1 VTNSPNCQ
9 LTGNKR
15 RFTTEDRD
23 IPEELVEPEVV
34 EERAREVEVKV
45 VEIVAAAVA
54 EAGSTV
60 SL

>member
-1 VTNSPNCQ
+1 

-23 IPEELVEPEVV
+23 IPEELVEPEV
-34 EERAREVEVKV
+34 EVKV